1 MSQIGTS
8 LSLQD
13 LVTGP
18 ARNIVGAMNHVIDC
32 FETLNDVSGASVDIS
47 ALQDARA
54 ELAQL
59 DATINSV
66 EDSLG
71 DAGDQ
76 QNRLNNNIQAGV
88 GAAESF
94 ESKIKGIA
102 AAIGGAAVVRF
113 SFGFVTESLDL
124 ADTQRNAENQLKLV
138 LANMGVQDVEVPVTT
153 NTGAATEALDAYS
166 AQLDS
171 VDAKT
176 AETTVR
182 ADTQDALRTLNKFE
196 RVVNPLNGAVMSERM
211 NMTVGMDTKAAMD
224 AVSLL
229 TDLTDDLDGTTV
241 HTSVVVDAPEA
252 LSPPLVNAPDMPGI
266 QAPVTDDVELGL
278 SMNTAGAVAAY
289 TDFVDNVDGKTVTV
303 ALTTT
308 TDTTQTMSAFDAIT
322 AKAADIQSK
331 GIYGDEA
338 MIAGAAEFATYFS
351 DGDAILSMMDTLAD
365 YAMGMS
371 GGGEIDSKA
380 MVDYATGL
388 GKIMSGSYEAMTKK
402 GFEFTD
408 AQKAIIE
415 GTATQAQIVE
425 TLGAE
430 YLDASADMQAA
441 AAINSVI
448 AEAWDGLYESMSN
461 TPEGKIIQFNNK
473 MGDLR
478 ESIGNQLYPYVL
490 RLFETFEKHFPQIQS
505 LATGFANGLG
515 VIITILSNIIGFI
528 VDVGGAVVDN
538 WSWIE
543 PIVWG
548 IVAALGAYYT
558 AMLITN
564 AITAASATAKAVH
577 SAALALESGATFAAT
592 AAQYG
597 FNAALYACPITWI
610 VVAIIALIA
619 VIIAVIRA
627 MDLWGAQS
635 HSVIGDICGTVMV
648 GAAFIGNILIA
659 AVNLVID
666 CFVLIYNLVA
676 EVANFIGNVFTD
688 PIGSICRLFF
698 GLADT
703 VLGILEALA
712 SAIDCIFGS
721 DLAGSVRGWRDGLG
735 GWVDDTFGKG
745 EEVMEKLDPNDLHL
759 GRFEYSEAF
768 EMGATFGDGL
778 SDSISGIFDT
788 SPDDV
793 MNQFN
798 MDTSGI
804 AGNTADIA
812 ESVGGMSDSLECS
825 EEDLKY
831 LRDIAEQEAINRF
844 TTAEIVIEQHNE
856 NHIASDMDVDGIMD
870 KWTEQFTERL
880 DISEEG
886 VHE

>member
-54 ELAQL
+54 EMAQL
-59 DATINSV
+59 EATINSV
-66 EDSLG
+66 EASLG

-76 QNRLNNNIQAGV
+76 QNRLNQNIQAGV

-94 ESKIKGIA
+94 GSKIKGIA

-113 SFGFVTESLDL
+113 SVGFVTESLDL

-138 LANMGVQDVEVPVTT
+138 LANMGVQDVEVPVTA
-153 NTGAATEALDAYS
+153 NTGAATEALNTYS

-171 VDAKT
+171 
-176 AETTVR
+176 
-182 ADTQDALRTLNKFE
+182 
-196 RVVNPLNGAVMSERM
+196 
-211 NMTVGMDTKAAMD
+211 
-224 AVSLL
+224 
-229 TDLTDDLDGTTV
+229 
-241 HTSVVVDAPEA
+241 
-252 LSPPLVNAPDMPGI
+252 
-266 QAPVTDDVELGL
+266 
-278 SMNTAGAVAAY
+278 
-289 TDFVDNVDGKTVTV
+289 VDGKTVTV

-308 TDTTQTMSAFDAIT
+308 TDTTQTTSAFDAIT

-371 GGGEIDSKA
+371 GGGEVDNKA

-461 TPEGKIIQFNNK
+461 TPEGKIIQFTNK

-490 RLFETFEKHFPQIQS
+490 RLFETFEQHFPQIQS

-515 VIITILSNIIGFI
+515 VIITILANIIGFI
-528 VDVGGAVVDN
+528 ADVGAAVVDN

-543 PIVWG
+543 PIIWG
-548 IVAALGAYYT
+548 IVAALGAYYA

-564 AITAASATAKAVH
+564 TITAVSATAKAVH
-577 SAALALESGATFAAT
+577 AAALAMESGATFAAT

-635 HSVIGDICGTVMV
+635 HSIIGDICGTVMV

-688 PIGSICRLFF
+688 PIGAICRLFF

-759 GRFEYSEAF
+759 GRFEYSAAF
-768 EMGATFGDGL
+768 EMGANFGDGL

>member
-94 ESKIKGIA
+94 GSKIKGIA

-182 ADTQDALRTLNKFE
+182 AETQDALRTLNKFE
-196 RVVNPLNGAVMSERM
+196 RAVNPLNGAVMSERM

-229 TDLTDDLDGTTV
+229 TNLTDDLDGTTV

-266 QAPVTDDVELGL
+266 QTPATDDVALGL

-505 LATGFANGLG
+505 LATGFASGLG
-515 VIITILSNIIGFI
+515 VIITILSTMI
-528 VDVGGAVVDN
+528 DVVAALVDN
-538 WSWIE
+538 WGWLG
-543 PIVWG
+543 PIVLG
-548 IVAALGAYYT
+548 VAGAYMVLHGAILAY
-558 AMLITN
+558 N
-564 AITAASATAKAVH
+564 AVQAISNGMEAVSIASKA
-577 SAALALESGATFAAT
+577 LKNGATLAEAAAT
-592 AAQYG
+592 TTATGAQVG
-597 FNAALYACPITWI
+597 LNAALFACPITWI
-610 VVAIIALIA
+610 VLLVIALIA
-619 VIIAVIRA
+619 AFYA
-627 MDLWGAQS
+627 A
-635 HSVIGDICGTVMV
+635 V
-648 GAAFIGNILIA
+648 GAINKFAGTSLSATGLIA
-659 AVNLVID
+659 GAFTTLGAHVINQ
-666 CFVLIYNLVA
+666 FVVPTWNMFAAI
-676 EVANFIGNVFTD
+676 ANFFGNVFND
-688 PIGSICRLFF
+688 PVAAVKVLFYDMALTVIGYIKNMAQGIEDLLNKIPGVTVDITSGLDSFYKGLEEAQQKVKDESGWVEYVKKMDFIDYSDAAQAGYEF
-698 GLADT
+698 GQ
-703 VLGILEALA
+703 GIEDSVAGA
-712 SAIDCIFGS
+712 FDFGKTQ
-721 DLAGSVRGWRDGLG
+721 DGL
-735 GWVDDTFGKG
+735 DEF
-745 EEVMEKLDPNDLHL
+745 
-759 GRFEYSEAF
+759 
-768 EMGATFGDGL
+768 
-778 SDSISGIFDT
+778 
-788 SPDDV
+788 